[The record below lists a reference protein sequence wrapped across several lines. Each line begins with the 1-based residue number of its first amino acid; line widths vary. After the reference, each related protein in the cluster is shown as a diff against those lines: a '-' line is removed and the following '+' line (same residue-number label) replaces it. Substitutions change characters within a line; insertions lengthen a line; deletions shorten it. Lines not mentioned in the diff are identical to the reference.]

1 MEEVLVP
8 LGLFTMVGAIVAAN
22 VWCKFQS
29 RKAINETAQRAIDVG
44 TPLTPETIWALHKP
58 MRLPEQDLRSGVILV
73 ALAIGFV
80 AAGLISTYVGGNMVV
95 VAGEGADA
103 AKETVRIGGDGGG
116 TGFYVIA
123 ALVGALGAGNLV
135 SWFIR
140 KPKAV

>member
-1 MEEVLVP
+1 MEDIIVP
-8 LGLFTMVGAIVAAN
+8 IGFFALIGGIVAAN
-22 VWCKFQS
+22 VWGGVQS

-73 ALAIGFV
+73 ALAIGFI
-80 AAGLISTYVGGNMVV
+80 AAGLVSTYVGGEMVV
-95 VAGEGADA
+95 VAGEGAEA

-123 ALVGALGAGNLV
+123 ALVGALGGGNLV
-135 SWFIR
+135 SWFVR

>member
-1 MEEVLVP
+1 MEDIIVP
-8 LGLFTMVGAIVAAN
+8 LGLFAMIGGIVAAN
-22 VWCKFQS
+22 VWGGVQG
-29 RKAINETAQRAIDVG
+29 RRALNETAQRAIDVG

-73 ALAIGFV
+73 ALALGFI
-80 AAGLISTYVGGNMVV
+80 AAGLVSTYLGSDVTVL
-95 VAGEGADA
+95 AQDGAHV
-103 AKETVRIGGDGGG
+103 ERGSISIGGDGGG

-123 ALVGALGAGNLV
+123 ALVGALGVGNLV